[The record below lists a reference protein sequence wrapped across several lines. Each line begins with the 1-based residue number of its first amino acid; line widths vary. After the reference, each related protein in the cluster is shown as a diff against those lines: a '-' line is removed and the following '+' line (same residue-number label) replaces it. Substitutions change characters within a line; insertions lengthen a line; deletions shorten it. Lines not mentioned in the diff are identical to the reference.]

1 MDLEIVGPSDKYPPA
16 NLVDPPSSG
25 YIHLAAAV
33 QPPSGR
39 APFARTGE
47 DKAQLLE
54 RLKSMAD
61 DLADRDDVDKV
72 TVYDAVIMPPP
83 AGYARRHGVHH
94 ARYDVVVLIETTS
107 PEVIG
112 QVQESETYR
121 ILHDAL
127 VAASTDLH
135 VMAAR
140 CTRSLGDVD
149 KSRPGLFLFNYF
161 IAEDAD
167 VALALWERL
176 SGWFVK
182 QSGLTNSTLLQPI
195 DKSDYVFVNHARWDY
210 GIPRLMLHQL
220 AKPSF
225 RSYVLTNLLINRTG
239 AMPVFY
245 HLA

>member
-1 MDLEIVGPSDKYPPA
+1 MDLQLIGPTDKFPPA
-16 NLVDPPSSG
+16 KLVDPPTRG
-25 YIHLAAAV
+25 YIHLGAV
-33 QPPSGR
+33 VEPPSGR
-39 APFARTGE
+39 APFARTSE
-47 DKAQLLE
+47 RKTQLLE
-54 RLKSMAD
+54 RLKTFAQ
-61 DLADRDDVDKV
+61 DLADQDEVDKV
-72 TVYDAVIMPPP
+72 TVYDAILMPPP

-94 ARYDVVVLIETTS
+94 ARYDVVALIETVS

-112 QVQESETYR
+112 QVQETEPYR
-121 ILHDAL
+121 VLHDAL
-127 VAASTDLH
+127 VAAATDVH

-161 IAEDAD
+161 VAEDAD
-167 VALALWERL
+167 LALSVWEHV
-176 SGWFVK
+176 SGWFTK
-182 QSGLTNSTLLQPI
+182 QSGLDNSTLLQPI

-210 GIPRLMLHQL
+210 GLPRLMLQQL

-225 RSYVLTNLLINRTG
+225 RSYVLTNLLVNRTG

>member
-1 MDLEIVGPSDKYPPA
+1 MDLQLIGPTEKFPKA
-16 NLVDPPSSG
+16 TLVDPPARG
-25 YIHLAAAV
+25 YIHLGAAV
-33 QPPSGR
+33 EPPSGR
-39 APFARTGE
+39 APFARTSE
-47 DKAQLLE
+47 QKSHLLE
-54 RLKSMAD
+54 RLKSMGQ
-61 DLADRDDVDKV
+61 DLAGHDEVEKV
-72 TVYDAVIMPPP
+72 TVYDAILMPPP

-112 QVQESETYR
+112 QVQETELYR
-121 ILHDAL
+121 VLHDSL
-127 VAASTDLH
+127 VAAATDTH

-161 IAEDAD
+161 VAEDSD
-167 VALALWERL
+167 VALDLWEHL

-182 QSGLTNSTLLQPI
+182 QSGLDNSTLLQPI

-210 GIPRLMLHQL
+210 GIPRLILHQL
-220 AKPSF
+220 TKPSF
-225 RSYVLTNLLINRTG
+225 RSYVLTNLLVNRTG